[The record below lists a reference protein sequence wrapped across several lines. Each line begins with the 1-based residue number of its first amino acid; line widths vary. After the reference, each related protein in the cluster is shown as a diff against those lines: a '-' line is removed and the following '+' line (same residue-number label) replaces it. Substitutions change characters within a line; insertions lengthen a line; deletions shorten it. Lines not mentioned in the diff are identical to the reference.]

1 MDNSSLWWFK
11 QMKAFGNIASIAPAL
26 LQSAVSEKANQL
38 REAIGGAANCLMKV
52 DGAAC
57 IGQPLFE
64 CPPAGEKAR
73 LIWKIPVIYEPWQS
87 TGAVRVEALDL
98 PPSLR
103 TIRTDSS
110 LRHGSCRGVGGSK
123 ARSVSGSTLCKPETT
138 RPRDPARPPCH
149 ASSTASWVPA
159 LDLTTGLRV
168 MPGCWQNGS
177 GLRLEPSP

>member
-1 MDNSSLWWFK
+1 VVFK

-87 TGAVRVEALDL
+87 TGAVPVEALDL
-98 PPSLR
+98 PLKFENNPNRQL
-103 TIRTDSS
+103 SS
-110 LRHGSCRGVGGSK
+110 PWFLSGRRRIEGALCFWLHTLQ
-123 ARSVSGSTLCKPETT
+123 ARDDPA
-138 RPRDPARPPCH
+138 RDPARPPCH

-168 MPGCWQNGS
+168 MLGCWQNGS
-177 GLRLEPSP
+177 GRRLEPSP

>member
-1 MDNSSLWWFK
+1 VDNSSLWWFK

-52 DGAAC
+52 DGAAW

-98 PPSLR
+98 PLKFENNPNRQLSLPWFLSGR
-103 TIRTDSS
+103 RRIEGALCFWLHTLQARDDPTPGTRRVR
-110 LRHGSCRGVGGSK
+110 LATPVLPHRGFQPW
-123 ARSVSGSTLCKPETT
+123 T
-138 RPRDPARPPCH
+138 
-149 ASSTASWVPA
+149 
-159 LDLTTGLRV
+159 
-168 MPGCWQNGS
+168 
-177 GLRLEPSP
+177 